1 MTEAVL
7 DTNPPAAAAA
17 PAAVAAPAPAAATP
31 TAPAAPA
38 APASPAAP
46 APSLLAKGAAASPA
60 QPAADAPASPI
71 PAKYQVKTAD
81 GKVDVEASMAKWSEG
96 HSNLEKRLGGGDAPP
111 ATPEDYAPTLPQGLT
126 METLKA
132 DPLFSGFLK
141 GAHARGMSNAD
152 VSFVLESYQARMA
165 LANSPEAGEAQL
177 RKDWVTDDQM
187 ERGLAESY
195 RAVAAFTNGDKDRM
209 ARIEAKFGNDP
220 DFVWLTAQIGKELQ
234 EDTSVQGGL
243 TGGEQQTLESLMAS
257 PAYMDGKHADHARV
271 VAQVQTLYTKRY
283 GAR

>member
-1 MTEAVL
+1 MTDAVL
-7 DTNPPAAAAA
+7 DTTPPAAAAA
-17 PAAVAAPAPAAATP
+17 PAAVAAPTPAAAT
-31 TAPAAPA
+31 PAAPA
-38 APASPAAP
+38 APAAQAPAAP
-46 APSLLAKGAAASPA
+46 APSLLARAAAASPA
-60 QPAADAPASPI
+60 QPPADAPASPI

-81 GKVDVEASMAKWSEG
+81 GQVDVDASMAKWSEG
-96 HSNLEKRLGGGDAPP
+96 HSNLEKRLGAGDAPP

-243 TGGEQQTLESLMAS
+243 TGGEQQTRESLMSS
-257 PAYMDGKHADHARV
+257 PAYFDPKHPDHGKV
-271 VAQVQTLYTKRY
+271 TAQVRALYEKQFPSGR
-283 GAR
+283 